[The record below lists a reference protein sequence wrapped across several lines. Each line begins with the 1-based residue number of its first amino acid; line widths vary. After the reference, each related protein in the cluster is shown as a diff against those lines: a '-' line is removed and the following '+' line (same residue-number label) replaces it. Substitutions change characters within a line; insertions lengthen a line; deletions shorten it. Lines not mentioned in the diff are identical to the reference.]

1 MVANDFGGIMEQYF
15 VRDYTGGSFVL
26 FGAWH
31 LGFIGL
37 FVLLNIFII
46 LSRKRLDLLSRKKFR
61 YGLAIASIVVES
73 SWHIWSAV
81 VGLWNIREYL
91 PLHLCSIFVILNSI
105 MLFTRSYR
113 IYEYSYFLGI
123 AGALQAFLTPDAGI
137 YGLPHFRAV
146 QTLLAHGLLITEGIY
161 MTIVEGFRPT
171 WGSIKR
177 VMIGANI
184 YMAFVGLV
192 NWLLGS
198 NYMFIAH
205 KPETASLLDMLGPW
219 PWYILSLEVVG
230 LLMCLILY
238 IPFIIKD
245 AFQKQPK
252 PARAGE

>member
-1 MVANDFGGIMEQYF
+1 MEQYF
-15 VRDYTGGSFVL
+15 IRDYTGGSFVL
-26 FGAWH
+26 FGTYH
-31 LGFIGL
+31 LMFIGSFFL
-37 FVLLNIFII
+37 FNTVYIFF
-46 LSRKRLDLLSRKKFR
+46 RNKMDDQFKKRFR

-73 SWHIWSAV
+73 SWHIWSAI
-81 VGLWNIREYL
+81 VGLWNIQEYL
-91 PLHLCSIFVILNSI
+91 PLHLCSLFVILNSI
-105 MLFTRSYR
+105 MLFTRSYK

-146 QTLLAHGLLITEGIY
+146 QTLLAHGLLVSEGIY
-161 MTIVEGFRPT
+161 MTVVEGFRPT

-177 VMIGANI
+177 VMIGANL

-205 KPETASLLDMLGPW
+205 KPVTASLLDVLGPW

-230 LLMCLILY
+230 IVMCLVMYL
-238 IPFIIKD
+238 PFAIKD
-245 AFQKQPK
+245 WLARPK
-252 PARAGE
+252 PVASLGE